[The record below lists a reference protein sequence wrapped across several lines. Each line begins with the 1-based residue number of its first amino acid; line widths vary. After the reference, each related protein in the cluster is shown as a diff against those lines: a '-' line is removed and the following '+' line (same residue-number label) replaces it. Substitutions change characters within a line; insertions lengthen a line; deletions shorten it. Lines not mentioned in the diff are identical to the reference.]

1 MNNRAMTLAILI
13 ALFSVFLVSSW
24 VSEVEEKAQKRY
36 GTQVLVVKAKQ
47 DIRENENITEKML
60 TLEAI
65 PKTFLEPNAINF
77 VSRADDPDTQI
88 SMKSL
93 ANTVAI
99 VPIKKGEQISYNK
112 ITEPGVRMGL
122 ASQVTPGR
130 RAIAIKVEE
139 DTAVSRLIKPG
150 DRVDLLG
157 VIDRG
162 GGREN
167 RISKTLLQD
176 VVVLS
181 VGKNVTNNIPRV
193 LEFEGGKERIRS
205 LTQDVSF
212 STITIEVDPVQAQAI
227 VLIAGNAE
235 NKIIVSL
242 RNNDDTERVNLG
254 VTALPDVIDGDI
266 KSRRGLAGQ
275 GQK

>member
-47 DIRENENITEKML
+47 DIKENENITEQMI

-65 PKTFLEPNAINF
+65 PKTFLEPNAISF
-77 VSRADDPDTQI
+77 ERRSDDPDTQM
-88 SMKSL
+88 SVKSL

-99 VPIKKGEQISYNK
+99 VPIKKGEQISFNK

-139 DTAVSRLIKPG
+139 ETAVSRLIKPG
-150 DRVDLLG
+150 DRIDLIA

-167 RISKTLLQD
+167 RIARTLLQD

-181 VGKNVTNNIPRV
+181 VGKNVTNNIPRIF
-193 LEFEGGKERIRS
+193 EFEGGKERIRS
-205 LTQDVSF
+205 LSQDISY

-227 VLIAGNAE
+227 VLVTGNAE
-235 NKIIVSL
+235 NKVIISL

-254 VTALPDVIDGDI
+254 VTALTDVIDGDM
-266 KSRRGLAGQ
+266 KARRGLAGQ
-275 GQK
+275 K